1 MDDDFDKKMEQVKK
15 LLEDEKMAENLK
27 MLMGMFA
34 NNMKGDTKQPPSQMN
49 SEANQRNAH
58 EPAQEMPSFGTPP
71 SKLSMD
77 DKMDAIM
84 KIKKM
89 YDKIT
94 SADDPRINLLLALKP
109 YLNTKR
115 QNKLDTA
122 IKVVHL
128 SKLTT
133 IMSEFDR

>member
-1 MDDDFDKKMEQVKK
+1 
-15 LLEDEKMAENLK
+15 
-27 MLMGMFA
+27 
-34 NNMKGDTKQPPSQMN
+34 
-49 SEANQRNAH
+49 
-58 EPAQEMPSFGTPP
+58 
-71 SKLSMD
+71 MD